1 MKTLKN
7 RDLAIRIITSLLIV
21 LWVYTAGSKLMD
33 FPDFKNQLR
42 LQHFSETTSSIL
54 IIALPLTELITAV
67 LLATKYHKHGLK
79 ISLIL
84 LTIFTGYII
93 LILSGYYIKA
103 PCSCGGVL
111 KFLGWRLH
119 LLFNLFFLSI
129 NILALYLFTTKERRQ
144 GKSD

>member
-1 MKTLKN
+1 MNTLID
-7 RDLAIRIITSLLIV
+7 RHLAIKTITSLLII

-33 FPDFKNQLR
+33 FPDFKNQLH
-42 LQHFSETTSSIL
+42 LQHFSEITSKIL
-54 IIALPLTELITAV
+54 IIALPATELITAV
-67 LLATKYHKHGLK
+67 LLATKFQKLGLK

-84 LTIFTGYII
+84 LAIFTAYII
-93 LILSGYYIKA
+93 LILSGYYIKT

-129 NILALYLFTTKERRQ
+129 NILALYLFTKKERRQ
-144 GKSD
+144 EKST

>member
-1 MKTLKN
+1 MNTLIY
-7 RDLAIRIITSLLIV
+7 RHLAVKITTSLLII

-33 FPDFKNQLR
+33 FPDFKNQLH
-42 LQHFSETTSSIL
+42 LQHFSETTAKIL
-54 IIALPLTELITAV
+54 IIALPTAELITAA
-67 LLATKYHKHGLK
+67 LLATKHQKLGLK

-84 LTIFTGYII
+84 LTIFTAYII
-93 LILSGYYIKA
+93 LILSGYYIKT

-129 NILALYLFTTKERRQ
+129 NILALYLLTIKERRQ
-144 GKSD
+144 EKST

>member
-1 MKTLKN
+1 MNTLIN
-7 RDLAIRIITSLLIV
+7 RDLTLKITTSLLII

-33 FPDFKNQLR
+33 FPDFKNQLH

-54 IIALPLTELITAV
+54 IIALPLTELLTAV
-67 LLATKYHKHGLK
+67 LLTTKHQKPGLK

-84 LTIFTGYII
+84 LTIFTAYII
-93 LILSGYYIKA
+93 LILSGYYIKT

-129 NILALYLFTTKERRQ
+129 NILALYLSTIKERRQ
-144 GKSD
+144 GKST